1 MVLQARIPPPDIR
14 VEKEAQTLIGQGH
27 EVHLLLERGP
37 GEAVEET
44 AVGVL
49 YRRGVMMGP
58 LRRKWR
64 RYTFSFT
71 FRDPIWR
78 RAIRSFAEQRHIEV
92 LHVHDL
98 PLVREVAGV
107 GRSLGIPVVA
117 DLHENYPAGLQV
129 WYRNRFKKR
138 TIYNYQRWAR
148 YEREILPR
156 LFCRNMKRYL
166 WMSRMGMLRS
176 FSMLLLRLSV
186 SRSLVWGE

>member
-1 MVLQARIPPPDIR
+1 MRIGMVLQARIPPPDIR

-129 WYRNRFKKR
+129 WYRKRFKKR

-186 SRSLVWGE
+186 SR